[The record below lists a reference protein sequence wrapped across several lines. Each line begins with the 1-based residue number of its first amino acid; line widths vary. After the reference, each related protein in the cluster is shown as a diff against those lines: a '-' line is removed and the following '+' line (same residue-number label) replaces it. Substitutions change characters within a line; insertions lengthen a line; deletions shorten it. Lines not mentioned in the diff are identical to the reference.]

1 MSDQPESPVPQSD
14 EAASQPTPE
23 QPAQDFWSGLEAD
36 AVQALEQQ
44 QVSPDQVVTISTPA
58 GQMLTIPI
66 QAPTSIR
73 DILSNAQLSL
83 APNATF
89 LVDGTFV
96 QIEHEV
102 APGGHVVVSV
112 PLKGG

>member
-1 MSDQPESPVPQSD
+1 MSDQIEDPEEEEEEGS
-14 EAASQPTPE
+14 
-23 QPAQDFWSGLEAD
+23 DFWSGLEAG
-36 AVQALEQQ
+36 ANLTLEQQ
-44 QVSPDQVVTISTPA
+44 HLSPEQVVTISTPT
-58 GQMLTIPI
+58 GQMLTIPV
-66 QAPTSIR
+66 QAPTSISN
-73 DILSNAQLSL
+73 ILSDAQLSL

-96 QIEHEV
+96 QIDHEV

>member
-1 MSDQPESPVPQSD
+1 MSDQPESPVPQS
-14 EAASQPTPE
+14 EEPASQPTPE
-23 QPAQDFWSGLEAD
+23 SDFWSGLEQSANLT
-36 AVQALEQQ
+36 LEQQ
-44 QVSPDQVVTISTPA
+44 HLAPEQVVTISTPS
-58 GQMLTIPI
+58 GQMLTIPV

-73 DILSNAQLSL
+73 DILSNSNLSL
-83 APNATF
+83 VPNATF

-96 QIEHEV
+96 QGDYEV